1 MLIIPYLL
9 APAKEQAISLLR
21 QHEID
26 TPPISFGKILQ
37 SLWLSIIEKE
47 FPSDML
53 DISGFLDI
61 EKWIIYINAKDTFQ
75 RRMFTL
81 AHEIGHFILHQEILK
96 LEPGKYELVYRSQQ
110 LEWTSDLIEQQ
121 ANCFAAH
128 LLVPK
133 NMLDKYYH
141 QASIDQLS
149 TIFWVSK
156 QVIGYRI
163 ATEY

>member
-1 MLIIPYLL
+1 MRPVSPQL
-9 APAKEQAISLLR
+9 APAKEQALSLLR
-21 QHEID
+21 QHGID
-26 TPPISFGKILQ
+26 APPVSFAKILS
-37 SLWLSIIEKE
+37 SLWLTLIEKE
-47 FPSDML
+47 FPSDMQNT
-53 DISGFLDI
+53 SGFLDI
-61 EKWIIYINAKDTFQ
+61 EKSTIYINANDSFQ

-81 AHEIGHFILHQEILK
+81 AHEIGHFTLHQDILEK
-96 LEPGKYELVYRSQQ
+96 EPWKYELVYRSVP
-110 LEWTSDLIEQQ
+110 LEWIVDPIEQQ

-133 NMLDKYYH
+133 SMLDKYYH

-149 TIFWVSK
+149 AIFWVSK

>member
-1 MLIIPYLL
+1 MISTPPSL
-9 APAKEQAISLLR
+9 APAKEQALSLLR
-21 QHEID
+21 QYGVEN
-26 TPPISFGKILQ
+26 PPVSFAKILSGLGL
-37 SLWLSIIEKE
+37 SLVEKE
-47 FPSDML
+47 FIWDTSN
-53 DISGFLDI
+53 ISGFLDI
-61 EKWIIYINAKDTFQ
+61 ENSTIYINASDSFQ

-81 AHEIGHFILHQEILK
+81 AHEIGHFLLHRDILAR
-96 LEPGKYELVYRSQQ
+96 EPGKYELVYRSQQ
-110 LEWTSDLIEQQ
+110 IEGIPDPIEQQ

-133 NMLDKYYH
+133 TMLDKYYH
-141 QASIDQLS
+141 QASVDQLS